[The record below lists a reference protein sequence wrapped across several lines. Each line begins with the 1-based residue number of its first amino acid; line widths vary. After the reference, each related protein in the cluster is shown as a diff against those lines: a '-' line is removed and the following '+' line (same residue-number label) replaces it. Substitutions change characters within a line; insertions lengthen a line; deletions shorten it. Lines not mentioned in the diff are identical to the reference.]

1 VVHLASCATGNSRPS
16 YISRIIFVRLG
27 EDSYRRKPSACARRA
42 AISLIGEAMN
52 KVNIGIIG
60 TGWCGGIRA
69 EACAA
74 SPYVSELHIAEIKE
88 ERLKEVAQKTRP
100 ATATTDYRKLLENK
114 NINSII
120 ISATP
125 ETTHYPMARESLL
138 AGKHVFLE
146 KPIALELSEA
156 DELISLAR
164 EKSLLFTIGYSQRFN
179 PKFAYVKRSIE
190 DGTVGQPVSALV
202 SRHITRNLGNKIGG
216 RIKLSPAAMEAT
228 HDIDFILWCFAPR
241 KPIRVYAQQVN
252 KIMRPTHN
260 VPDCVWIVV
269 TLDDGCVFTIG
280 AGWVLPPAYPNFSS
294 TWIEMVGT
302 EGAIMVDDTH
312 RDVSLNTM
320 KRGIEFPISTMPG
333 EKVAHVYAGPMEAE
347 TIHFLECVA
356 MGRQPLV
363 TAEHARMVMQVY
375 QAADISAEEGR
386 PVDILPEGLRA
397 DWQAGAGDSAAS
409 RRAPVIS

>member
-1 VVHLASCATGNSRPS
+1 MN
-16 YISRIIFVRLG
+16 
-27 EDSYRRKPSACARRA
+27 E
-42 AISLIGEAMN
+42 EAMN
-52 KVNIGIIG
+52 KVNVGIIG
-60 TGWCGGIRA
+60 TGLCGGIRA
-69 EACAA
+69 ETCAA

-88 ERLKEVAQKTRP
+88 ERLKEVAQKTKP

-125 ETTHYPMARESLL
+125 ETTHYPMAKESLL

-146 KPIALELSEA
+146 KPIALEMSEA
-156 DELISLAR
+156 DELIALAR
-164 EKSLLFTIGYSQRFN
+164 AKSLLFTIGYSQRFN

-190 DGTVGQPVSALV
+190 DGTIGQPVSALV

-252 KIMRPTHN
+252 KIMKPTHN

-356 MGRQPLV
+356 KGRQPLV

-386 PVDILPEGLRA
+386 PVDILPDSVAA
-397 DWQAGAGDSAAS
+397 DWQAGASDRATAG
-409 RRAPVIS
+409 RAPVIS